1 MMTWHRDD
9 KKWWIHLNPDVITI
23 NQISIRIK
31 RNCKIDITLKDT
43 YIELATGHGLE
54 IIIASFSVDF
64 FTRYQLFIFNH
75 FTLHFSRAHWKTP
88 FSSSSLCNQ
97 SWGQCRYWS
106 YGIPSQPQLKTY
118 RSLSQNFPALLASR
132 LLKCSEDHFLCHG
145 IQKEFRNSSHSR
157 CFLAKKHAGHRDTQ
171 GRLNRARKNWVQHT
185 RKYFSNQS
193 LYLVTEMLTRYR
205 FQVIFNFSP
214 NLSESG
220 HLLVSVVDAGCLLTG
235 RNHAGRCSLLE

>member
-1 MMTWHRDD
+1 MMTWHV
-9 KKWWIHLNPDVITI
+9 KKWRIHLNLDVITI

-64 FTRYQLFIFNH
+64 FTRYELFILNH

-118 RSLSQNFPALLASR
+118 RSLSQSFPALLASR

-145 IQKEFRNSSHSR
+145 IQKEFRKSSHSR
-157 CFLAKKHAGHRDTQ
+157 CFLAKARGSQGYTREAEQSSQELSSTHAQVFFQSKFISGHRNVDT
-171 GRLNRARKNWVQHT
+171 VPFPSH
-185 RKYFSNQS
+185 
-193 LYLVTEMLTRYR
+193 
-205 FQVIFNFSP
+205 FQF
-214 NLSESG
+214 
-220 HLLVSVVDAGCLLTG
+220 
-235 RNHAGRCSLLE
+235 CS